1 MAISDFR
8 FLAIASLA
16 ALTIAGTPA
25 HSADEAYYPITA
37 ARVDLSLKLGKLTPD
52 YREGSGRASSF
63 IGEFS
68 KRHLTPLDRP
78 QSVTFPPEYFEDTL
92 VIMGVVPPQNMIGK
106 AASPVCSFRGRTV
119 LSKGVIK
126 DGNYVEDN
134 GPISTEGRT
143 PCSAWLKARGMEMMQ
158 PSAAGETP
166 PNNQ

>member
-1 MAISDFR
+1 MAMSDFR
-8 FLAIASLA
+8 LLASASLA
-16 ALTIAGTPA
+16 ALTIAGNPA
-25 HSADEAYYPITA
+25 QSADEKYRPITRA
-37 ARVDLSLKLGKLTPD
+37 GVDLSLKLGKLTPD
-52 YREGSGRASSF
+52 YVEGSSQASAF
-63 IGEFS
+63 IIEFAQ
-68 KRHLTPLDRP
+68 KHLAPLDRP
-78 QSVTFPPEYFEDTL
+78 QMAAFPQKYSEDTL
-92 VIMGVVPPQNMIGK
+92 VTMGVVPPQNMIGK

-134 GPISTEGRT
+134 GPISTEGKT

>member
-1 MAISDFR
+1 MAMPDFR

-16 ALTIAGTPA
+16 ALTIASTPA
-25 HSADEAYYPITA
+25 QSADEKYRPITRA
-37 ARVDLSLKLGKLTPD
+37 GVDLSLKLGKLTPD
-52 YREGSGRASSF
+52 YREGSGQASAF
-63 IGEFS
+63 IIEFA
-68 KRHLTPLDRP
+68 KRHLAPLDRP
-78 QSVTFPPEYFEDTL
+78 QMAAFPQKYSEDTL
-92 VIMGVVPPQNMIGK
+92 VTMGVVPPQNMIGK